1 MTTAINKKLAF
12 IPTELNAF
20 AYLKNKQIKQGK
32 TINST
37 SKWLVILLIWNVL
50 ITGFLI
56 YDRIEHLTPELE
68 AITNYELLED

>member
-1 MTTAINKKLAF
+1 MTTAQNKKLAF

-20 AYLKNKQIKQGK
+20 AYLKNKQIKQDK
-32 TINST
+32 VINSA

-56 YDRIEHLTPELE
+56 LDRIEHLTPELE
-68 AITNYELLED
+68 VIQNYELLED